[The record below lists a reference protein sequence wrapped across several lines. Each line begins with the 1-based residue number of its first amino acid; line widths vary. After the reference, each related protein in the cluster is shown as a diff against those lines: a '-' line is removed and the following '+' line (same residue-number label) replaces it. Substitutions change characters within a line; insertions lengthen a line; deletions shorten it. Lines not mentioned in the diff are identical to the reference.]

1 MIWPFKRKPEPPVFD
16 WRAIEQAL
24 RKAEANERRR
34 AVATTRAA
42 DLRARYQSRPRQKK
56 VIA

>member
-1 MIWPFKRKPEPPVFD
+1 MIWPFKRKSEPPVFD
-16 WRAIEQAL
+16 WFTIEQDV
-24 RKAEANERRR
+24 RNAEANERRR
-34 AVATTRAA
+34 AIATTRAA